1 MPWQRTTG
9 LLFKRL
15 HKAARLF
22 ADEAHHGVPPIGS
35 KNCISIKMILMLSM
49 SIREQKSDRGVRRN
63 IFATEPNQ
71 LSLVTTVQM
80 LDSKQALIRIE
91 AVSMAAFIVM
101 RGQHTSIS
109 VFPPGSISRARSW

>member
-35 KNCISIKMILMLSM
+35 RDCISIKMIFMLSM

-63 IFATEPNQ
+63 IFKTEPSR
-71 LSLVTTVQM
+71 LSLARTVQM
-80 LDSKQALIRIE
+80 TASRQALMRIE
-91 AVSMAAFIVM
+91 AANMAAFIVSRVQHM
-101 RGQHTSIS
+101 RSSSFWAGLL
-109 VFPPGSISRARSW
+109 